1 MCLRARRTE
10 VHISPGGSEI
20 IVITTII
27 IIFICLEKLS
37 MFTMS
42 TITFVKLLNY
52 NDIIFYYNYF
62 INLLLFYIFIFAFI
76 IILLFVVL
84 LFITAIL
91 IYVYISN
98 ICIFKGSGINITMTY
113 IHTSQFVLYLL

>member
-1 MCLRARRTE
+1 
-10 VHISPGGSEI
+10 
-20 IVITTII
+20 
-27 IIFICLEKLS
+27 

-76 IILLFVVL
+76 IIL
-84 LFITAIL
+84 
-91 IYVYISN
+91 
-98 ICIFKGSGINITMTY
+98 
-113 IHTSQFVLYLL
+113 